1 MFITDLSIRR
11 PTVSWVMSLI
21 LIIFGLFVFWKLPVR
36 ELPNGIQPP
45 VVQVQVDYKSA
56 AASIVDQEVTQVLED
71 VIGGAEGIKNIDSK
85 SENGR
90 STINVEFDTSID
102 LDNAA
107 NDIRERVA
115 RVVDNLPSES
125 DPPQILKRAAGF
137 TTTMWLSLSS
147 STWSDLELGDYAER
161 FLVDQ
166 FSSVKNVGRI
176 RVGGLRE
183 LSIRVWVDPIK
194 LAANDL
200 TIKEVESAM
209 RGENIS
215 LPAGT
220 LEADNID
227 LTLNLDKSYNDINS
241 IKQLPIKKKNNK
253 VILLSDVANVE
264 FGPVSEKTLFKAQTK
279 DQINLKTVGIGI
291 YARSGASTVE
301 LSNEIKKKIIEV
313 KKSLP
318 EELDLRVS
326 FNRANYVEAAI
337 EEVYKTLFIAFILV
351 VLIIYLFLGNLKAVI
366 VPAIALPVS
375 LIASFL
381 GLYIFGLSINIF
393 VLLSF
398 ILAIGIITDD
408 SVIMTDAIYRRIENG
423 ENSLV
428 AAYKGSK
435 QISFAIIATTLILVA
450 VFLPLIFI
458 KGISGTLFRETAIAL
473 SFSIVVSSFVALTL
487 SPMLASKFL
496 NKKTSKKFII
506 RKFENIFSNFAN
518 FYKETLG
525 TVIYKTRTV
534 GIFIIFII
542 IASILLFNFSKK
554 ELLPMED
561 RGAYLIIGAT
571 DEGSSFEYT
580 QEQAQKVEA
589 RLLPLLQAED
599 SPYSRFIMRVP
610 GFGSSA
616 NSYNSFIIIALL
628 DDWKNRK
635 KGQQIVLREAI
646 GKIVT
651 LPQALAFPISPQ
663 SIRVSSY
670 NKPVQM
676 VIYGSTYE
684 ELEEIQKK
692 IIRKLRSNKNLS
704 RIDSDYNRNKPE
716 VKLIINKNKAKDLGV
731 STKAIGETLETL
743 YGGKKITTFNKLG
756 KEYPIIVQQYL
767 SDRRNKEGVSKIF
780 VRSETNSK
788 LISLANLVS
797 FKEEGSAKQ
806 LARYNR
812 QRAVTISANIN
823 EGYTLTEAIKFF
835 EEVMSS
841 EAPKNQITWKGK
853 SEEIKE
859 TSNELFIIFALALL
873 TAYLVMAATFN
884 SFIHPFIIVLT
895 VPLAIFGGL
904 VFILFLNSSV
914 NIFSQI
920 ALIILIGISTKNSIL
935 IVDFANQI
943 RTTGKNIDTAVKEAC
958 AVRFRPIIMT
968 SLSTMIAMMPLVIG
982 NIGPG
987 AGEGSRLAVGSTILG
1002 GMIIS
1007 TFFTLYVTPSMYL
1020 ALAKNTKRIDVI
1032 DIELK
1037 KNYLKNNIFIFI

>member
-11 PTVSWVMSLI
+11 PVVSSVFSLI
-21 LIIFGLFVFWKLPVR
+21 LIVFGIFVFWKLPVR
-36 ELPNGIQPP
+36 ELPSGLQPP
-45 VVQVQVDYKSA
+45 VVQIQVDYKSA
-56 AASIVDQEVTQVLED
+56 AAPIIDQEVTQVIED

-85 SENGR
+85 SSNGR
-90 STINVEFDTSID
+90 STIKVEFDTSID

-125 DPPQILKRAAGF
+125 DPPQILKQAAGF
-137 TTTMWLSLSS
+137 TTTMWLALSS
-147 STWSDLELGDYAER
+147 STWNDLELGDYAER
-161 FLVDQ
+161 YLVDT

-176 RVGGLRE
+176 LVGGLRE

-200 TIKEVESAM
+200 TIQEVERAL
-209 RGENIS
+209 RGENIR

-220 LEADNID
+220 LEANNID
-227 LTLNLDKSYNDINS
+227 LTLNLDKSYNSIET
-241 IKQLPIKKKNNK
+241 IKQLPIKKTNK
-253 VILLSDVANVE
+253 KVVVLSDVANIE
-264 FGPVSEKTLFKAQTK
+264 FGPVSEKTLFKAQRK
-279 DQINLKTVGIGI
+279 DQLNLKTVGIGI

-301 LSNEIKKKIIEV
+301 LSKEIKKKIAKV
-313 KKSLP
+313 NKSLP
-318 EELDLRVS
+318 EGLELEVA
-326 FNRANYVEAAI
+326 FNRATYIGAAI
-337 EEVYKTLFIAFILV
+337 NEVYKTLIIAFVLV
-351 VLIIYLFLGNLKAVI
+351 VIIIYLFLGNLKAVI

-381 GLYIFGLSINIF
+381 GIYIFGLSINIF

-423 ENSLV
+423 ENPLV

-435 QISFAIIATTLILVA
+435 QITFAIIATTLILIA

-458 KGISGTLFRETAIAL
+458 EGISGTLFRETAIAL

-496 NKKTSKKFII
+496 NKKNNKNFII
-506 RKFENIFSNFAN
+506 RKFEKFFLGFAK
-518 FYKETLG
+518 FYQETLEVLVKKTK
-525 TVIYKTRTV
+525 TVSV
-534 GIFIIFII
+534 FIIFII
-542 IASILLFNFSKK
+542 VASILLFNFSKK

-561 RGAYLIIGAT
+561 RGAYLVIGFT

-580 QEQAQKVEA
+580 QEKAQVIEK
-589 RLLPLLQAED
+589 RLIPLLQAEN

-616 NSYNSFIIIALL
+616 TSYNSFIIIALL
-628 DDWKNRK
+628 DHWKNRK
-635 KGQQIVLREAI
+635 QDSQTVMRQAI

-651 LPQALAFPISPQ
+651 VPQAVAFPISPQ

-684 ELEEIQKK
+684 ELERIQSEV
-692 IIRKLRSNKNLS
+692 IGKLRRNNNLS
-704 RIDSDYNRNKPE
+704 RLESDYTRNKPE

-731 STKAIGETLETL
+731 STETIGKSLETL
-743 YGGKKITTFNKLG
+743 YGGKRVTTFNKLG
-756 KEYPIIVQQYL
+756 KEYPIILQQYL
-767 SDRRNKEGVSKIF
+767 SDRRNKEGISKIF
-780 VRSETNSK
+780 VRSDTTGK
-788 LISLANLVS
+788 LISLANLVN
-797 FKEEGSAKQ
+797 FKEEGTAKE

-812 QRAVTISANIN
+812 QRAVTISANISEN
-823 EGYTLTEAIKFF
+823 YTLSEAIKYL
-835 EEVMSS
+835 ENTMAEVSPQS
-841 EAPKNQITWKGK
+841 QITWKGK

-884 SFIHPFIIVLT
+884 SFIHPFIIILT

-904 VFILFLNSSV
+904 VFILFLNSSI

-920 ALIILIGISTKNSIL
+920 ALVILIGISTKNSIL
-935 IVDFANQI
+935 IVDYANQI
-943 RTTGKNIDTAVKEAC
+943 RTTGKNIETAVKEAC
-958 AVRFRPIIMT
+958 SIRFRPIIMT

-987 AGEGSRLAVGSTILG
+987 AGEGSRLAVGATILG

-1007 TFFTLYVTPSMYL
+1007 TFFTLYVTPTMYL
-1020 ALAKNTKRIDVI
+1020 ALAKNTKRIDAI
-1032 DIELK
+1032 DLEL
-1037 KNYLKNNIFIFI
+1037 NRQLKR

>member
-1 MFITDLSIRR
+1 MFITELSIKR

-36 ELPNGIQPP
+36 ELPDGIQPP
-45 VVQVQVDYKSA
+45 VVQVQVNYKSA
-56 AASIVDQEVTQVLED
+56 AASIVDQEVTQVVED

-161 FLVDQ
+161 YLVDQ
-166 FSSVKNVGRI
+166 FSSIKNVGRI
-176 RVGGLRE
+176 LVGGLRE
-183 LSIRVWVDPIK
+183 LSIRVWIDPIK

-200 TIKEVESAM
+200 TIKEVELAM
-209 RGENIS
+209 LGENIS

-227 LTLNLDKSYNDINS
+227 LTLNLDKSYNDIET
-241 IKQLPIKKKNNK
+241 IKQLPIKKTKNK

-279 DQINLKTVGIGI
+279 DQINLRTVGIGI

-301 LSNEIKKKIIEV
+301 LSNDIKKRLIEV
-313 KKSLP
+313 RKTLP

-337 EEVYKTLFIAFILV
+337 EEVYKTLIIAFILV

-423 ENSLV
+423 EKPLV

-435 QISFAIIATTLILVA
+435 QISFAIIATTLILIA

-458 KGISGTLFRETAIAL
+458 EGISGTLFRETAIAL

-496 NKKTSKKFII
+496 NKTSSKKSLIE
-506 RKFENIFSNFAN
+506 KFEKIFLIFAN
-518 FYKETLG
+518 FYKETLSI
-525 TVIYKTRTV
+525 VIHKTKAV
-534 GIFIIFII
+534 IFFIFFIIAISVF
-542 IASILLFNFSKK
+542 LFSFSKK
-554 ELLPMED
+554 ELLPLED

-589 RLLPLLQAED
+589 RLIPLLQAED

-628 DDWKNRK
+628 DDWKNRS
-635 KGQQIVLREAI
+635 KGQHVVLREAI

-663 SIRVSSY
+663 SIRVSNY

-676 VIYGSTYE
+676 VIYGNTYE

-692 IIRKLRSNKNLS
+692 VIQRIRSNKNLS
-704 RIDSDYNRNKPE
+704 RVESDYNRNKPE
-716 VKLIINKNKAKDLGV
+716 VKLIINKNKAKDLGI
-731 STKAIGETLETL
+731 STKSIGETIETL
-743 YGGKKITTFNKLG
+743 YGGKKITTFNRLG
-756 KEYPIIVQQYL
+756 KEYPIVVQQYL
-767 SDRRNKEGVSKIF
+767 SDRRNKEGISKIF
-780 VRSETNSK
+780 VRSETSGK
-788 LISLANLVS
+788 LISLANLIS
-797 FKEEGSAKQ
+797 FKEEGSAKE

-812 QRAVTISANIN
+812 QRAITISANISEN
-823 EGYTLTEAIKFF
+823 YTLTEAIKFF
-835 EEVMSS
+835 EKEMAIL
-841 EAPKNQITWKGK
+841 APKNQITWKGK

-859 TSNELFIIFALALL
+859 TSNEMLIIFALALL

-884 SFIHPFIIVLT
+884 SFIHPFIIILT

-904 VFILFLNSSV
+904 VFILFLNTSI

-943 RTTGKNIDTAVKEAC
+943 RTTGKNIESSVKEAC
-958 AVRFRPIIMT
+958 SVRFRPIIMT
-968 SLSTMIAMMPLVIG
+968 SLSTMIAMLPLVIG
-982 NIGPG
+982 NFGPG
-987 AGEGSRLAVGSTILG
+987 AGEGSRLAVGATILG

-1007 TFFTLYVTPSMYL
+1007 TFFTLYITPAMYL
-1020 ALAKNTKRIDVI
+1020 ALAKNTKRIDAV
-1032 DIELK
+1032 DLELK
-1037 KNYLKNNIFIFI
+1037 KELIRK

>member
-1 MFITDLSIRR
+1 MIITELSIKR
-11 PTVSWVMSLI
+11 PAVSWVMSLI

-45 VVQVQVDYKSA
+45 VVQIQINYKSA
-56 AASIVDQEVTQVLED
+56 SASIVDQEVTQVVED

-90 STINVEFDTSID
+90 STINVEFETSID

-161 FLVDQ
+161 YLVDQ
-166 FSSVKNVGRI
+166 FSSIKNVGRI
-176 RVGGLRE
+176 LVGGLRE

-200 TIKEVESAM
+200 TIKEVELAM

-220 LEADNID
+220 LEANNID

-241 IKQLPIKKKNNK
+241 IKQLPIKKTGNK
-253 VILLSDVANVE
+253 VTLLSDIANIE
-264 FGPVSEKTLFKAQTK
+264 FGPVSEKTLFKSQTK
-279 DQINLKTVGIGI
+279 DQVNLKTVGIGI

-301 LSNEIKKKIIEV
+301 LSHDIKKKIIEV
-313 KKSLP
+313 KKTLP
-318 EELDLRVS
+318 DGLDLRIS

-337 EEVYKTLFIAFILV
+337 EEVYKTLIIAFILV

-423 ENSLV
+423 ESPLV

-458 KGISGTLFRETAIAL
+458 EGISGTLFRETAIAL

-496 NKKTSKKFII
+496 TKKISKKVLIK
-506 RKFENIFSNFAN
+506 KFENIFLDFAT
-518 FYKETLG
+518 FYKETLEII
-525 TVIYKTRTV
+525 VYKTKT
-534 GIFIIFII
+534 ISFFIILIVI
-542 IASILLFNFSKK
+542 SSVTLFSFSKK
-554 ELLPMED
+554 ELLPQED
-561 RGAYLIIGAT
+561 RGAYLIIGFT

-580 QEQAQKVEA
+580 QEQAQKVES
-589 RLLPLLQAED
+589 RLIPLLQAED

-635 KGQQIVLREAI
+635 KGQQVVLREAI
-646 GKIVT
+646 SKIVT
-651 LPQALAFPISPQ
+651 LPQAVAFPISPQ
-663 SIRVSSY
+663 SIRVSNY

-676 VIYGSTYE
+676 VIYGNTYE
-684 ELEEIQKK
+684 ELEEIQSKV
-692 IIRKLRSNKNLS
+692 IRKLRSNKSLS
-704 RIDSDYNRNKPE
+704 RIESDYNRNKPE
-716 VKLIINKNKAKDLGV
+716 VKLLINKMKSKDLGV
-731 STKAIGETLETL
+731 STKSIGETLETL

-767 SDRRNKEGVSKIF
+767 SDRRNKEGISKIF
-780 VRSETNSK
+780 VRSETNGK

-797 FKEEGSAKQ
+797 FKEEGAAKE
-806 LARYNR
+806 LSRYNR
-812 QRAVTISANIN
+812 QRAVTISANISEN
-823 EGYTLTEAIKFF
+823 YTLTEAIDFF
-835 EEVMSS
+835 EDVMKNL
-841 EAPKNQITWKGK
+841 APENQITWKGK

-884 SFIHPFIIVLT
+884 SFIHPFIIILT

-935 IVDFANQI
+935 IVDYANQI
-943 RTTGKNIDTAVKEAC
+943 RTTGKNIESAVKEAC

-968 SLSTMIAMMPLVIG
+968 SLSTMIAMLPLVIG

-1020 ALAKNTKRIDVI
+1020 ALAKNTKRIDAI
-1032 DIELK
+1032 DLELK
-1037 KNYLKNNIFIFI
+1037 KELFKK

>member
-1 MFITDLSIRR
+1 MFITELSIRR
-11 PTVSWVMSLI
+11 PVVSWVMSLI
-21 LIIFGLFVFWKLPVR
+21 LIVFGLFVFWKLPVR
-36 ELPNGIQPP
+36 ELPSGIQPP
-45 VVQVQVDYKSA
+45 VVQVQVNYNSA
-56 AASIVDQEVTQVLED
+56 AAPIVNQEVTQVLED

-90 STINVEFDTSID
+90 STINIEFDTSIE

-107 NDIRERVA
+107 NDVRERVA
-115 RVVDNLPSES
+115 RVVDNLPSEA

-137 TTTMWLSLSS
+137 TTTMWLALSS

-161 FLVDQ
+161 YLVDT

-176 RVGGLRE
+176 LVGGLRE
-183 LSIRVWVDPIK
+183 LSIRVWIDPIK

-200 TIKEVESAM
+200 TIQEVEQAL
-209 RGENIS
+209 RGENIR

-227 LTLNLDKSYNDINS
+227 LTLNLDKSYNS
-241 IKQLPIKKKNNK
+241 IETIEQLPIKKNNK
-253 VILLSDVANVE
+253 QIVTLSDVAKIE
-264 FGPVSEKTLFKAQTK
+264 FGPVSEKTLFKAQRK
-279 DQINLKTVGIGI
+279 DQLNLKTVGIGI

-301 LSNEIKKKIIEV
+301 LSKEIKKKIFEV
-313 KKSLP
+313 NKTLP
-318 EELDLRVS
+318 DGLKLEIA
-326 FNRANYVEAAI
+326 FNRATYVGAAI
-337 EEVYKTLFIAFILV
+337 NEVYKTLVIAFILV
-351 VLIIYLFLGNLKAVI
+351 VIIIYLFLGNLKAVI

-381 GLYIFGLSINIF
+381 GIYLFGLSINIF

-423 ENSLV
+423 ETPLV
-428 AAYKGSK
+428 ASYKGSK
-435 QISFAIIATTLILVA
+435 QITFAIIATTLILIA

-458 KGISGTLFRETAIAL
+458 EGISGTLFKETAIAL

-496 NKKTSKKFII
+496 TKKTDKNFII
-506 RKFENIFSNFAN
+506 NRFEKFFLSFSK
-518 FYKETLG
+518 FYEETL
-525 TVIYKTRTV
+525 TVLMKKTKSIT
-534 GIFIIFII
+534 IFIILII
-542 IASILLFNFSKK
+542 VGSILLFDFSKK

-561 RGAYLIIGAT
+561 RGAYLVIGFT

-580 QEQAQKVEA
+580 QEKAQVIEK
-589 RLLPLLQAED
+589 RLIPLLQEEN

-616 NSYNSFIIIALL
+616 NSFNSFIIIALL
-628 DDWKNRK
+628 DNWDNRK
-635 KGQQIVLREAI
+635 KNSQTVMREAI

-651 LPQALAFPISPQ
+651 VPQAVAFPISPQ

-684 ELEEIQKK
+684 ELEKIQSQV
-692 IIRKLRSNKNLS
+692 IRTLRKNGNLS
-704 RIDSDYNRNKPE
+704 RIESDYSRNKPE
-716 VKLIINKNKAKDLGV
+716 VKLLINKNKAKDLGV
-731 STKAIGETLETL
+731 STEKIGRTLETL
-743 YGGKKITTFNKLG
+743 YGGKRVTTFNKLG
-756 KEYPIIVQQYL
+756 KEYPIILQQYL
-767 SDRRNKEGVSKIF
+767 ADRRNKEGISKIF
-780 VRSETNSK
+780 VRSDTTGK
-788 LISLANLVS
+788 LISLVNLVD
-797 FKEEGSAKQ
+797 FKEVGAAKE
-806 LARYNR
+806 LSRYNR
-812 QRAVTISANIN
+812 QPAVTISANISEN
-823 EGYTLTEAIKFF
+823 YSLSDAIKYL
-835 EEVMSS
+835 ENTMEKV
-841 EAPKNQITWKGK
+841 APQNQITWKGK
-853 SEEIKE
+853 SEEVKE

-884 SFIHPFIIVLT
+884 SFVHPFIIILT

-935 IVDFANQI
+935 IVDYANQI
-943 RTTGKNIDTAVKEAC
+943 RTKGKNIETAVKEAC
-958 AVRFRPIIMT
+958 SIRFRPIIMT

-1007 TFFTLYVTPSMYL
+1007 TFFTLYVTPTMYL
-1020 ALAKNTKRIDVI
+1020 ALAKNTKRIDAV

-1037 KNYLKNNIFIFI
+1037 KELR

>member
-1 MFITDLSIRR
+1 MFITELSIKR

-21 LIIFGLFVFWKLPVR
+21 LVIFGLFVFWKLPVR
-36 ELPNGIQPP
+36 ELPDGIQPP
-45 VVQVQVDYKSA
+45 VVQVQVNYKSA
-56 AASIVDQEVTQVLED
+56 AASIVDQEVTQVVED
-71 VIGGAEGIKNIDSK
+71 VVGGAEGIKNIDSK

-107 NDIRERVA
+107 NDVRERVA
-115 RVVDNLPSES
+115 RIVDNLPSES
-125 DPPQILKRAAGF
+125 DPPQILKKAAGF

-147 STWSDLELGDYAER
+147 SNWSDLELGDYAER
-161 FLVDQ
+161 FLIDQ

-183 LSIRVWVDPIK
+183 LSIRVWVDPIR

-200 TIKEVESAM
+200 TIQEVEFAL
-209 RGENIS
+209 RGENIR

-220 LEADNID
+220 LEANNVD
-227 LTLNLDKSYNDINS
+227 LTLNLDKSYNDIDS
-241 IKQLPIKKKNNK
+241 IKKLPIKKTGNK
-253 VILLSDVANVE
+253 VILLSDVSNIE
-264 FGPVSEKTLFKAQTK
+264 FGPVSEKTLFKAQTR
-279 DQINLKTVGIGI
+279 DQLNLKTVGIGI

-301 LSNEIKKKIIEV
+301 LSNDIKKKIKEV

-318 EELDLRVS
+318 EGLDLRVA

-337 EEVYKTLFIAFILV
+337 EEVYKTLIIAFFLV
-351 VLIIYLFLGNLKAVI
+351 VIIIYLFLGNLKAVI
-366 VPAIALPVS
+366 VPAVALPVS

-423 ENSLV
+423 ETPLV

-458 KGISGTLFRETAIAL
+458 EGISGTLFRETAIAL

-496 NKKTSKKFII
+496 HKKPKKKVFVQ
-506 RKFENIFSNFAN
+506 KFEKIFLNFAD
-518 FYKETLG
+518 FYKNTLDII
-525 TVIYKTRTV
+525 VNKTKAV

-542 IASILLFNFSKK
+542 VASVLLFSYSKK
-554 ELLPMED
+554 ELLPIED
-561 RGAYLIIGAT
+561 RGAYLIIGFT
-571 DEGSSFEYT
+571 DEGTSFEYT
-580 QEQAQKVEA
+580 QKQAQKVEA
-589 RLLPLLQAED
+589 RLIPLLQAKD

-610 GFGSSA
+610 GFGGSA

-635 KGQQIVLREAI
+635 KGQQVVLREAI

-651 LPQALAFPISPQ
+651 LPQAVAFPISPQ

-692 IIRKLRSNKNLS
+692 VIREIRSNKNLS
-704 RIDSDYNRNKPE
+704 RIESDYNRNKPE
-716 VKLIINKNKAKDLGV
+716 VKIIINKNKTKDLGV

-767 SDRRNKEGVSKIF
+767 SDRRNKNGISKIF
-780 VRSETNSK
+780 VRSETTGK

-797 FKEEGSAKQ
+797 FKEEGSAKE

-812 QRAVTISANIN
+812 QRAVTISANITEN
-823 EGYTLTEAIKFF
+823 YTLTDAIKYF
-835 EEVMSS
+835 EEVVNDL
-841 EAPKNQITWKGK
+841 APENQITWKGK

-884 SFIHPFIIVLT
+884 SFIHPFIIILT

-904 VFILFLNSSV
+904 VFILFLNSSI

-935 IVDFANQI
+935 IVDYANQI
-943 RTTGKNIDTAVKEAC
+943 RATGKNMEAAVKEAC
-958 AVRFRPIIMT
+958 SVRFRPIIMT

-1020 ALAKNTKRIDVI
+1020 ALAKNTKRIDAV
-1032 DIELK
+1032 DLELNKELSK
-1037 KNYLKNNIFIFI
+1037 K

>member
-1 MFITDLSIRR
+1 MFITELSIKR
-11 PTVSWVMSLI
+11 PAVSWVMSLI

-36 ELPNGIQPP
+36 ELPDGIQPP
-45 VVQVQVDYKSA
+45 VVQVQVNYKSA
-56 AASIVDQEVTQVLED
+56 AASIVDQEVTQVVED

-90 STINVEFDTSID
+90 STINVEFNTSID

-107 NDIRERVA
+107 NDIRERVS

-125 DPPQILKRAAGF
+125 DPPQILKKAAGF

-147 STWSDLELGDYAER
+147 KTWSDLELGDYAER

-176 RVGGLRE
+176 LVGGLRE
-183 LSIRVWVDPIK
+183 LSIRVWIDPIK

-200 TIKEVESAM
+200 TIQEVENAL
-209 RGENIS
+209 RGENIR

-220 LEADNID
+220 LEANNID
-227 LTLNLDKSYNDINS
+227 LTLNLDKSYSNIDK
-241 IKQLPIKKKNNK
+241 IKQLPIKKSTNK
-253 VILLSDVANVE
+253 VILLSDVANIE

-301 LSNEIKKKIIEV
+301 LSKDIKKRIVEI

-318 EELDLRVS
+318 EGLDLRVS
-326 FNRANYVEAAI
+326 FNRATYVQAAI
-337 EEVYKTLFIAFILV
+337 DEVYRTLIIAFILV
-351 VLIIYLFLGNLKAVI
+351 VIIIYLFLGSLKAVI

-408 SVIMTDAIYRRIENG
+408 SVIMTDAIYRKIENG
-423 ENSLV
+423 ETPLV
-428 AAYKGSK
+428 AAYEGSK
-435 QISFAIIATTLILVA
+435 QISFAIIATTLILIA

-458 KGISGTLFRETAIAL
+458 EGISGTLFKETAITL
-473 SFSIVVSSFVALTL
+473 SFSIVISSFVALTL

-496 NKKTSKKFII
+496 TKKNIKNKVVKKFE
-506 RKFENIFSNFAN
+506 KLFLNLSS
-518 FYKETLG
+518 FYKETLDI
-525 TVIYKTRTV
+525 VINKTKVV

-542 IASILLFNFSKK
+542 FVSVILFNFSKK
-554 ELLPMED
+554 ELLPLED
-561 RGAYLIIGAT
+561 RGVYLVIGFT
-571 DEGSSFEYT
+571 DEGRSFEYT
-580 QEQAQKVEA
+580 QEKAQEVEK
-589 RLLPLLQAED
+589 RLIPLLQAED

-635 KGQQIVLREAI
+635 KDSQTVMREAI

-651 LPQALAFPISPQ
+651 LPEAVAFPISPQ

-676 VIYGSTYE
+676 VIYGNSYE
-684 ELEEIQKK
+684 ELEGIQKK
-692 IIRKLRSNKNLS
+692 VIKKIRSNKSLT
-704 RIDSDYNRNKPE
+704 RIESDFNRNKPE

-731 STKAIGETLETL
+731 STQSIGKTLEIL
-743 YGGKKITTFNKLG
+743 YGGKKITTFNRQG

-767 SDRRNKEGVSKIF
+767 SDRRSKDGISKIF
-780 VRSETNSK
+780 VRSDTSGK
-788 LISLANLVS
+788 LISLANLVK
-797 FKEEGSAKQ
+797 FKEEGAAKE

-812 QRAVTISANIN
+812 QSAVTISANISEN
-823 EGYTLTEAIKFF
+823 YTLAEAISYL
-835 EEVMSS
+835 ENVMT
-841 EAPKNQITWKGK
+841 ETAPNNQITWKGK

-859 TSNELFIIFALALL
+859 TSSELFIIFILALL

-884 SFIHPFIIVLT
+884 SFIHPFIIILT

-904 VFILFLNSSV
+904 VFILFLNSSI

-935 IVDFANQI
+935 IVDYANQI
-943 RTTGKNIDTAVKEAC
+943 RTTGKNIESAVKEAC
-958 AVRFRPIIMT
+958 GIRFRPIMMT
-968 SLSTMIAMMPLVIG
+968 SISTMIAMLPLVIG

-987 AGEGSRLAVGSTILG
+987 AGEGSRLAVGATILG

-1020 ALAKNTKRIDVI
+1020 ALAKNSKRIDAV
-1032 DIELK
+1032 DIELDKQLSK
-1037 KNYLKNNIFIFI
+1037 K

>member
-1 MFITDLSIRR
+1 MFITELSIRR

-36 ELPNGIQPP
+36 ELPDGIQPP
-45 VVQVQVDYKSA
+45 VVQIQVDYKSA
-56 AASIVDQEVTQVLED
+56 AASIIDQEVTQVLED

-90 STINVEFDTSID
+90 STINVEFDTSMD

-161 FLVDQ
+161 FLIDQ

-200 TIKEVESAM
+200 TIQELELAL

-241 IKQLPIKKKNNK
+241 IKQLPIKKTNNK
-253 VILLSDVANVE
+253 VILLADVANIE

-279 DQINLKTVGIGI
+279 DQVNLKTVGIGI

-301 LSNEIKKKIIEV
+301 LSDNIKKRIIDV

-337 EEVYKTLFIAFILV
+337 EEVYKTLIIAFILV

-423 ENSLV
+423 ETPLV
-428 AAYKGSK
+428 AAYKGSR

-458 KGISGTLFRETAIAL
+458 EGISGTLFKETAIAL
-473 SFSIVVSSFVALTL
+473 SFSIIISSFVALTL

-496 NKKTSKKFII
+496 YKRKSKKLII
-506 RKFENIFSNFAN
+506 QKFEKIFLSFAN
-518 FYKETLG
+518 FYRETLD
-525 TVIYKTRTV
+525 VVVNKTRVV
-534 GIFIIFII
+534 GFFIIFII
-542 IASILLFNFSKK
+542 FSSVLLFTFSKK

-589 RLLPLLQAED
+589 RLLPLLQTED

-635 KGQQIVLREAI
+635 KSQQVVLREAI

-663 SIRVSSY
+663 AIRVSNY

-676 VIYGSTYE
+676 VIYGNTYP

-692 IIRKLRSNKNLS
+692 VIRKLRSNKNLS
-704 RIDSDYNRNKPE
+704 RIESDYNRNKPE

-731 STKAIGETLETL
+731 STKTIGETLETL

-767 SDRRNKEGVSKIF
+767 SDRRNKDGISKIF
-780 VRSETNSK
+780 IRSETNGK

-797 FKEEGSAKQ
+797 FKDEGAAKQ

-812 QRAVTISANIN
+812 QRAVTVSANIN
-823 EGYTLTEAIKFF
+823 ENYTLAEAIKFF
-835 EEVMSS
+835 ENVMVDIS
-841 EAPKNQITWKGK
+841 PKNQITWKGK
-853 SEEIKE
+853 SEELKE

-884 SFIHPFIIVLT
+884 SFIHPFIIILT

-935 IVDFANQI
+935 IVDYANQI
-943 RTTGKNIDTAVKEAC
+943 RTTGKSIETAVREAC
-958 AVRFRPIIMT
+958 SVRFRPIIMT

-1007 TFFTLYVTPSMYL
+1007 TFFTLYITPSMYL
-1020 ALAKNTKRIDVI
+1020 ALAQNTKRIDAV

-1037 KNYLKNNIFIFI
+1037 KELSKK

>member
-1 MFITDLSIRR
+1 MFISELSIKR

-45 VVQVQVDYKSA
+45 VVQIQVDYKSA
-56 AASIVDQEVTQVLED
+56 SASIVDQEVTQVVED

-90 STINVEFDTSID
+90 STINIEFDTSIN

-115 RVVDNLPSES
+115 RVVDNLPTES

-147 STWSDLELGDYAER
+147 STWNDLELGDYAER
-161 FLVDQ
+161 YLVDQ

-183 LSIRVWVDPIK
+183 LSIRVWIDPIK

-200 TIKEVESAM
+200 TIQEVEIAL
-209 RGENIS
+209 RGENVS

-227 LTLNLDKSYNDINS
+227 LTLNLDKSYNDIKT
-241 IKQLPIKKKNNK
+241 IKQLPVKKTKNK
-253 VILLSDVANVE
+253 VILLSDIANIE

-301 LSNEIKKKIIEV
+301 LSKDIKKKLSEI

-318 EELDLRVS
+318 SELDLRVS

-337 EEVYKTLFIAFILV
+337 EEVYKTLLIAFVLV

-423 ENSLV
+423 ESPLI

-458 KGISGTLFRETAIAL
+458 EGISGTLFRETAIAL
-473 SFSIVVSSFVALTL
+473 SFSIIISSFVALTL

-496 NKKTSKKFII
+496 EKKTDKKTFVKKFQ
-506 RKFENIFSNFAN
+506 KIFLSFSY
-518 FYKETLG
+518 FYKETLNI
-525 TVIYKTRTV
+525 TVKKTK
-534 GIFIIFII
+534 IISFFIIFII
-542 IASILLFNFSKK
+542 IASTLLFNFSKK

-580 QEQAQKVEA
+580 QQQAQKVEE
-589 RLLPLLQAED
+589 RLIPLLQKED

-635 KGQQIVLREAI
+635 KGQQTVLREAI
-646 GKIVT
+646 GKIVS
-651 LPQALAFPISPQ
+651 LPQAVAFPISPQ
-663 SIRVSSY
+663 SIRVSNY

-676 VIYGSTYE
+676 VIYGNTYE
-684 ELEEIQKK
+684 ELEEIQKQ
-692 IIRKLRSNKNLS
+692 IIKELRLNKNLS
-704 RIDSDYNRNKPE
+704 RIGSDYNRNKPE
-716 VKLIINKNKAKDLGV
+716 MKLIINKNKAKDLGI
-731 STKAIGETLETL
+731 STKTIGETLETL
-743 YGGKKITTFNKLG
+743 YGGKRITSFNKLG

-767 SDRRNKEGVSKIF
+767 SDRRNKDGISKIF
-780 VRSETNSK
+780 VRSETNKK

-797 FKEEGSAKQ
+797 FKEEGSAKE
-806 LARYNR
+806 LSRYNR

-823 EGYTLTEAIKFF
+823 ENYTLTEAIKYF
-835 EEVMSS
+835 ESVMLDL
-841 EAPKNQITWKGK
+841 APEKQITWKGK

-859 TSNELFIIFALALL
+859 TSNELFIIFILALL

-884 SFIHPFIIVLT
+884 SFIHPFVIILT

-935 IVDFANQI
+935 IVDYANQI
-943 RTTGKNIDTAVKEAC
+943 RATGKDIETAVKEAC

-1007 TFFTLYVTPSMYL
+1007 TFFTLYVTPSMYF
-1020 ALAKNTKRIDVI
+1020 ALAKNTKRIDVV
-1032 DIELK
+1032 DLELRKELSK
-1037 KNYLKNNIFIFI
+1037 K

>member
-1 MFITDLSIRR
+1 MFITELSIRR
-11 PTVSWVMSLI
+11 PVVSWVMSLI
-21 LIIFGLFVFWKLPVR
+21 LIVFGLFVFWKLPVR
-36 ELPNGIQPP
+36 ELPSGIQPP
-45 VVQVQVDYKSA
+45 VVQVQVNYNSA
-56 AASIVDQEVTQVLED
+56 AAPIVNQEVTQVLED

-90 STINVEFDTSID
+90 STINIEFDTSIE

-107 NDIRERVA
+107 NDVRERVA
-115 RVVDNLPSES
+115 RVVDNLPSEA

-137 TTTMWLSLSS
+137 TTTMWLALSS

-161 FLVDQ
+161 YLVDT

-176 RVGGLRE
+176 LVGGLRE
-183 LSIRVWVDPIK
+183 LSIRVWIDPIK

-200 TIKEVESAM
+200 TIQEVEQAL
-209 RGENIS
+209 RGENIR

-227 LTLNLDKSYNDINS
+227 LTLNLDKSYNS
-241 IKQLPIKKKNNK
+241 IETIEQLPIKKNNK
-253 VILLSDVANVE
+253 QIVTLSDVAKIE
-264 FGPVSEKTLFKAQTK
+264 FGPVSEKTLFKAQRK
-279 DQINLKTVGIGI
+279 DQLNLKTVGIGI

-301 LSNEIKKKIIEV
+301 LSKEIKKKIFEV
-313 KKSLP
+313 NKTLP
-318 EELDLRVS
+318 DGLKLEIA
-326 FNRANYVEAAI
+326 FNRATYVGAAI
-337 EEVYKTLFIAFILV
+337 NEVYKTLVIAFILV
-351 VLIIYLFLGNLKAVI
+351 VIIIYLFLGNLKAVI

-381 GLYIFGLSINIF
+381 GIYLFGLSINIF

-423 ENSLV
+423 ETPLV
-428 AAYKGSK
+428 ASYKGSK
-435 QISFAIIATTLILVA
+435 QITFAIIATTLILIA

-458 KGISGTLFRETAIAL
+458 EGISGTLFKETAIAL

-496 NKKTSKKFII
+496 TKKTDKNLIINRFEKFFLSFSK
-506 RKFENIFSNFAN
+506 
-518 FYKETLG
+518 FYEETL
-525 TVIYKTRTV
+525 TVLMKKTKSIT
-534 GIFIIFII
+534 IFIILII
-542 IASILLFNFSKK
+542 VGSILLFDFSKK

-561 RGAYLIIGAT
+561 RGAYLVIGFT

-580 QEQAQKVEA
+580 QEKAQVIEK
-589 RLLPLLQAED
+589 RLIPLLQEEN

-616 NSYNSFIIIALL
+616 NSFNSFIIIALL
-628 DDWKNRK
+628 DNWDNRK
-635 KGQQIVLREAI
+635 KNSQTVMREAI

-651 LPQALAFPISPQ
+651 VPQAVAFPISPQ

-684 ELEEIQKK
+684 ELEKIQSQV
-692 IIRKLRSNKNLS
+692 IRTLRKNGNLS
-704 RIDSDYNRNKPE
+704 RIESDYSRNKPE
-716 VKLIINKNKAKDLGV
+716 VKLLINKNKAKDLGV
-731 STKAIGETLETL
+731 STEKIGRTLETL
-743 YGGKKITTFNKLG
+743 YGGKRVTTFNKLG
-756 KEYPIIVQQYL
+756 KEYPIILQQYL
-767 SDRRNKEGVSKIF
+767 ADRRNKEGISKIF
-780 VRSETNSK
+780 VRSDTTGK
-788 LISLANLVS
+788 LISLVNLVD
-797 FKEEGSAKQ
+797 FKEVGAAKE
-806 LARYNR
+806 LSRYNR
-812 QRAVTISANIN
+812 QPAVTISANISEN
-823 EGYTLTEAIKFF
+823 YSLSDAIKYL
-835 EEVMSS
+835 ENTMEKV
-841 EAPKNQITWKGK
+841 APQNQITWKGK
-853 SEEIKE
+853 SEEVKE

-884 SFIHPFIIVLT
+884 SFVHPFIIILT

-935 IVDFANQI
+935 IVDYANQI
-943 RTTGKNIDTAVKEAC
+943 RTKGKNIETAVKEAC
-958 AVRFRPIIMT
+958 SIRFRPIIMT

-1007 TFFTLYVTPSMYL
+1007 TFFTLYVTPTMYL
-1020 ALAKNTKRIDVI
+1020 ALAKNTKRIDAV

-1037 KNYLKNNIFIFI
+1037 KELR